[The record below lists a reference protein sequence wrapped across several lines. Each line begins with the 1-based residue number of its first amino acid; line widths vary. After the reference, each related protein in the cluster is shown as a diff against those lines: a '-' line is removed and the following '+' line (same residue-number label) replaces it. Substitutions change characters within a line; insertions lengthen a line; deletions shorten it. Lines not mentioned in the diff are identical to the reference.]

1 MLKAGPPKT
10 GFSLPFTTVIKPPSG
25 ADFPWGVLVYSPRN
39 GKLHEAEEIPLPVQ
53 FSELINLL
61 GLSAGTWVAQATV
74 SSKSPPQHDDKC
86 PKLVTSF
93 VSPSLVDFP
102 PPLTL
107 VPPRPQAAVQED
119 LQGCSR
125 SEGVAGKS
133 SEGLMTALVTGLIL

>member
-107 VPPRPQAAVQED
+107 VPPQNTSSCAGGLAGLQQER
-119 LQGCSR
+119 GC
-125 SEGVAGKS
+125 G
-133 SEGLMTALVTGLIL
+133 